1 MTVTSTTELG
11 LPTIELISDLPG
23 FHGLR
28 RFVLVQFDENGLLF
42 DLRSLDQ
49 PTVRFVVVPSVAFFP
64 DYAPEIDGA
73 TLSQLG
79 IDSSEQAWLLLIVT
93 IGVDVSDSTANL
105 RAPLLVNLATKEA
118 IQVVLADDRLSLRT
132 PLWSP

>member
-1 MTVTSTTELG
+1 MTLTSTTELE

-23 FHGLR
+23 FPGLR

-49 PTVRFVVVPSVAFFP
+49 PAVRFVVVPSVAFFP
-64 DYAPEIDGA
+64 DYAPEVDIA
-73 TLSQLG
+73 ALSQLG

-93 IGVDVSDSTANL
+93 IGTDISNSTANL
-105 RAPLLVNLATKEA
+105 RAPLVVNLTTKEA
-118 IQVVLADDRLSLRT
+118 GQVVLADDQFSLRA
-132 PLWSP
+132 PLWSS